1 MKRWLVVVIA
11 LVLLAL
17 ATGAALAVAPAPEGP
32 FNTAF
37 RVQNLGSA
45 DATCVYE
52 FYDTT
57 GSVAYT
63 SASEVISVG
72 DSLYVYVPNVG
83 VADGQ
88 YSAVVSCDQPVGAVV
103 NFSDAD
109 SGAAHNGIA
118 SGEVGTTWFAPGI
131 YDNFYGFYSNIYAQN
146 TTNAPITI
154 TAEIYEAGVATPVL
168 TQTQTNVAPYA
179 AVVFDQSGQAALQDN
194 VAYSAKISADG
205 DIAVIVNIYGEG
217 GVEDQLYSYN
227 PFASGAT
234 TAYAPVIM
242 KNYYGYNTALTVQ
255 NMGSTT
261 TTVTVTYGTGV
272 TETASIAANAS
283 HLFYTPA
290 SPLSDG
296 TLTGATVQSDG
307 QPIVLLVNESTSMNR
322 AASYS
327 GFATGSTTV
336 RAPIVMRRYYNYNT
350 SITCQNVGTVTT
362 TMTIAYGGIS
372 GTEEVADV
380 APGGTA
386 LFYQPASTLIS
397 DNFIGSATIT
407 ASQPIICVVN
417 EDMNEAPYVNQKMDQ
432 LYAYNAI
439 SQ

>member
-17 ATGAALAVAPAPEGP
+17 ATGAVLAVAPAPEGP

-52 FYDTT
+52 FYDAT

-63 SASEVISVG
+63 SASETVGVG
-72 DSLYVYVPNVG
+72 DSLYVYVPTVG

-109 SGAAHNGIA
+109 SGASHNGIA

-131 YDNFYGFYSNIYAQN
+131 YDNYYDFYSNIYAQN

-154 TAEIYEAGVATPVL
+154 TVEIYESGATTPVL
-168 TQTQTNVAPYA
+168 TQTQTNVPPYA
-179 AVVFDQSGQAALQDN
+179 AVVFDQSGQAALQDD
-194 VAYSAKISADG
+194 VAYSAKISAGG
-205 DIAVIVNIYGEG
+205 DIAVVVNIYGEG
-217 GVEDQLYSYN
+217 GFDDQLYSYN
-227 PFASGAT
+227 PFASGST

-242 KNYYGYNTALTVQ
+242 KNYYGYNTSLTVQ
-255 NMGSTT
+255 NMGSSTT
-261 TTVTVTYGTGV
+261 MVTVTYGTGV
-272 TETASIAANAS
+272 TETASVAANAS

-307 QPIVLLVNESTSMNR
+307 QPIVLLVNESNSKNR

-362 TMTIAYGGIS
+362 TVTIAYGGVS
-372 GTEEVADV
+372 GTEEITDV

-386 LFYQPASTLIS
+386 FFYQLLSNLIG

-407 ASQPIICVVN
+407 ATQPIICVVN
-417 EDMNEAPYVNQKMDQ
+417 EDMNEPPQANQKMDQ
-432 LYAYNAI
+432 LYAYDAI
-439 SQ
+439 GQ